1 MAIHQIQLAYEITG
15 KTSHARRATTHKIVE
30 KVAIRVQEIDD
41 IDALDGLT
49 ITIGGYAETLK
60 FYDDRFWIRD
70 KLDGPAAGMLRAQ
83 AGVIEDMRLATALVK
98 YHSTFEV
105 FHYRDPEIFAD
116 DFKSISVDEL
126 KDVNDAG
133 RATALERLEKAA
145 EADLIDIDGILYVA
159 LGEPVYCLRLLPDT
173 LQVLVSFKKS
183 NEIAVTS
190 TPTIRIPID
199 DMATSNRDSLN
210 ALMAIWKA
218 ETGKGV
224 TQVAEASLH
233 FDFKPELDY
242 SVDRQIEKAASD
254 VVNRT
259 SGIVEWSTAQITRW
273 AELRDTLKSYRD
285 KNADVYDLAS
295 SLTDYASSQTPEMR
309 AYIRMLKDLLDNS
322 PIHIPEI
329 SFTDFPQ

>member
-1 MAIHQIQLAYEITG
+1 MAIHQLMLAYEITG
-15 KTSHARRATTHKIVE
+15 KTSHARRATTHKIIE
-30 KVAIRVQEIDD
+30 KVAVPIQEISD
-41 IDALDGLT
+41 IDTLDGLT
-49 ITIGGYAETLK
+49 ITIGGYSEVLK
-60 FYDDRFWIRD
+60 YYDGRFWIRD
-70 KLDGPAAGMLRAQ
+70 KLDAPAAGMLRAQ
-83 AGVIEDMRLATALVK
+83 AGVIEDMRLATALTA
-98 YHSTFEV
+98 HSTFEV

-116 DFKSISVDEL
+116 DFKSVSTAEL
-126 KDVNDAG
+126 KDVNDVG
-133 RATALERLEKAA
+133 RATALERLEKVA
-145 EADLIDIDGILYVA
+145 EADLIDIDGELYVA
-159 LGEPVYCLRLLPDT
+159 MGEPVYCLRLLPDT
-173 LQVLVSFKKS
+173 LQVLVSFQKS
-183 NEIAVTS
+183 NEVVVTS
-190 TPTIRIPID
+190 TPTIRLPIS
-199 DMATSNRDSLN
+199 DMATSNRDDLD
-210 ALMAIWKA
+210 ALMAIWKE
-218 ETGKGV
+218 ETGRGV

-242 SVDRQIEKAASD
+242 SVDRHIEKAASD

>member
-1 MAIHQIQLAYEITG
+1 MLAYEITG
-15 KTSHARRATTHKIVE
+15 KSSHARRATTHKIVE
-30 KVAIRVQEIDD
+30 RVAVPIQEISD
-41 IDALDGLT
+41 IDTLDGLT
-49 ITIGGYAETLK
+49 ITIGGYSEKLK
-60 FYDDRFWIRD
+60 FYDGRFWIRD

-98 YHSTFEV
+98 SHSTFEV

-116 DFKSISVDEL
+116 DFKSISADSL

-133 RATALERLEKAA
+133 RATALERLEKTA

-199 DMATSNRDSLN
+199 DMATSNRDSLD
-210 ALMAIWKA
+210 ALIAIWKA
-218 ETGKGV
+218 ETGRGV

-242 SVDRQIEKAASD
+242 SVDRQIEKAASE

-259 SGIVEWSTAQITRW
+259 SGIVEWPKTQIIAW
-273 AELRDTLKSYRD
+273 AELRDILTAHRKQL
-285 KNADVYDLAS
+285 ADIAALTT
-295 SLTDYASSQTPEMR
+295 SLSDYASTQTPETC
-309 AYIRMLKDLLDNS
+309 AYIRMLQEVLDNA
-322 PIHIPEI
+322 PIAIDVM
-329 SFTDFPQ
+329 TD